1 MRTTIKAGL
10 VLGILVVLW
19 TLVMG
24 VTGWYKHPTLL
35 NLFWVVIALQIG
47 VLVWGLKLTATE
59 GYGYG
64 KQVGAGL
71 LISLL
76 GGVIIFLG
84 SIMFTTLVFPH
95 YFQELEAM
103 GREVMRSQ
111 GKPEAEINAYLAQLA
126 PTQTP
131 FMQALF
137 GFIGT
142 VGTGLVASLIIAAFC
157 RKK

>member
-1 MRTTIKAGL
+1 M
-10 VLGILVVLW
+10 W
-19 TLVMG
+19 TFVMG
-24 VTGWYKHPTLL
+24 FTGWYKHPALL
-35 NLFWVVIALQIG
+35 NLFWVVILLQIG
-47 VLVWGLKLTATE
+47 VLIWGLKLTAAD

-76 GGVIIFLG
+76 GGVVIFLG
-84 SIMFTTLVFPH
+84 SMVFTTVVFPG
-95 YFQELEAM
+95 YFQELETL
-103 GREVMRSQ
+103 GREVMKSQ
-111 GKPEAEINAYLAQLA
+111 GKSEAEINAYLTQLA

-142 VGTGLVASLIIAAFC
+142 VGTGLVASLLIAVFY